1 MRKRARSTVEK
12 VGRIGA
18 VMAAALLALTAPA
31 SAQEGLRP
39 IDETMSL
46 DADGTVEIEVTM
58 RDVRVTGWDRSEVR
72 VRGSMD
78 PEREEFRF
86 EREDWGLRIELELDD
101 EHEGY
106 DGWSVDDL
114 APLEISVPR
123 NASVEVELVSGPLT
137 VRDVDGPVQL
147 ETVSGNVRYEGGAES
162 VRAESVSGTIDV
174 RAPDSRETRGGS
186 VSGSVV
192 LRVAGGRVAGESVSG
207 DLEIHAEGPVREVSA
222 ESVSGAVTFTGR
234 PASSGD
240 LSFESHSG
248 DLVVRLSA
256 DFGGVLEAETFSGSI
271 ESAFG
276 GEARR
281 DSRYTPGRS
290 FRHTVGSGG
299 ARISAESFSGT
310 VRFVRSG
317 G

>member
-1 MRKRARSTVEK
+1 MRERARWTTRGI
-12 VGRIGA
+12 GRWGV
-18 VMAAALLALTAPA
+18 VMAAALLALSAPVE
-31 SAQEGLRP
+31 AQDGLRP

-46 DADGTVEIEVTM
+46 DATGTVEIDVTM
-58 RDVRVTGWDRSEVR
+58 RTVRVTGWDRSEVR
-72 VRGSMD
+72 VRGTMD

-86 EREDWGLRIELELDD
+86 EREDWGLRVELEARD
-101 EHEGY
+101 EHDGY
-106 DGWSVDDL
+106 DGWS
-114 APLEISVPR
+114 ASGMEPLEISVPR
-123 NASVEVELVSGPLT
+123 GAGVEVELVSGPLT
-137 VRDVDGPVQL
+137 VEGVDGSVQM

-162 VRAESVSGTIDV
+162 VRAESVSGTVDV
-174 RAPDSRETRGGS
+174 RAPSARDTRGGS

-207 DLEIHAEGPVREVSA
+207 DLEIHAEGPVREVSG
-222 ESVSGAVTFTGR
+222 ESVSGSVTFAGR
-234 PASSGD
+234 PAASAD
-240 LSFESHSG
+240 LHFESHSG
-248 DLVVRLSA
+248 DIVVRLPA

-281 DSRYTPGRS
+281 ESQYTPGKS
-290 FRHTVGSGG
+290 FRHVVGSGG
-299 ARISAESFSGT
+299 ASISGESFSGT

>member
-1 MRKRARSTVEK
+1 MRKRARST
-12 VGRIGA
+12 GRKIGRVGA
-18 VMAAALLALTAPA
+18 VMTAALLALAAPA
-31 SAQEGLRP
+31 AAQDGLQP

-46 DADGTVEIEVTM
+46 EADGTVEIDVTM
-58 RDVRVTGWDRSEVR
+58 RTVRVTGWDRSEVR
-72 VRGSMD
+72 VRGALD

-86 EREDWGLRIELELDD
+86 EREDWGLRVELEAEDD
-101 EHEGY
+101 HDGY
-106 DGWSVDDL
+106 DGWS
-114 APLEISVPR
+114 ASEIEPLEISVPR
-123 NASVEVELVSGPLT
+123 GASVEVELVSGPLT
-137 VRDVDGPVQL
+137 VEGVDGPVQL

-174 RAPDSRETRGGS
+174 RAPSARDTQGGS

-207 DLEIHAEGPVREVSA
+207 DLEIHAEGPVREVSG
-222 ESVSGAVTFTGR
+222 ESVSGAVTFAGR
-234 PASSGD
+234 PAESAE
-240 LSFESHSG
+240 LHFESHSG
-248 DLVVRLSA
+248 DLVVRLPA
-256 DFGGVLEAETFSGSI
+256 DFGGVLEAETFSGGI

-281 DSRYTPGRS
+281 ESQYTPGKS
-290 FRHTVGSGG
+290 FRHVVGSGG
-299 ARISAESFSGT
+299 ASVSAESFSGT

>member
-1 MRKRARSTVEK
+1 MRKRAKSTVE
-12 VGRIGA
+12 RIGRFGAVLAA
-18 VMAAALLALTAPA
+18 VMALAAPA
-31 SAQEGLRP
+31 AAQDGLRP

-72 VRGSMD
+72 VRGSSD

-86 EREDWGLRIELELDD
+86 EREDWGLRVELELDD
-101 EHEGY
+101 EHDGY
-106 DGWSVDDL
+106 DGWSADELV
-114 APLEISVPR
+114 PLEISVPR
-123 NASVEVELVSGPLT
+123 GASVEVELVSGPLA
-137 VRDVDGPVQL
+137 VEGVEGPVQL
-147 ETVSGNVRYEGGAES
+147 ETVSGNVRYEGGSES
-162 VRAESVSGTIDV
+162 VRAESVSGAIDV
-174 RAPDSRETRGGS
+174 RAPRSRDTRGGS

-207 DLEIHAEGPVREVSA
+207 DLEIHAGGPVREVSG
-222 ESVSGAVTFTGR
+222 ESVSGTVTFTGR

-248 DLVVRLSA
+248 DLVVRLPA
-256 DFGGVLEAETFSGSI
+256 DFGGALAAETFSGSI

-281 DSRYTPGRS
+281 ESQYTPGKS

-299 ARISAESFSGT
+299 ASVSAESFSGT